1 MAITRRNF
9 LRRSAITAVGL
20 SFASPLLQTSAFGS
34 LRQGRGGSKL
44 NLSNKVIVAVN
55 LFGGNDGMN
64 TVIPMNQYSRY
75 YQLRPTIHI
84 PTDRTLVLPNAPDYA
99 FNPGMTALHALYGQ
113 GKVAVINGVGAP
125 PDAYGLFDHEASQYM
140 FQSSDITGSASA
152 TVPSGW
158 IGRYLDNVQEGI
170 VTPGVNLGGGELL
183 LRGVER
189 EALSIGSIDQFQVQP
204 GFDGEA
210 RIAAYNDIMAVPAS
224 AGGVAERNRM
234 LRESAIEQSA
244 IVRERTAGYT
254 PSVEYPADNYL
265 GDSLRQCAQL
275 LSADL
280 GVRALGVGYDGYDTH
295 ASQEDGANET
305 QLGYHSVLMKD
316 VSDAI
321 GAFQADL
328 VGHGL
333 AQDVILLVFSE
344 FGRRPEENNDAGTDH
359 GYGSVGF
366 VVGETVH
373 GGVYGE
379 YPNLNE
385 DRLVLDGN
393 VDVTT
398 DFRSVYAEVLGEF
411 IGIDPVPVLGGTFPA
426 LGFL

>member
-1 MAITRRNF
+1 MAISRRLF
-9 LRRSAITAVGL
+9 LRKSAVTAVGL
-20 SFASPLLQTSAFGS
+20 SFASPLLQTSAFGAV
-34 LRQGRGGSKL
+34 RPGRGGSKL
-44 NLSNKVIVAVN
+44 RLSNKVIVAVN
-55 LFGGNDGMN
+55 LYGGNDGVN

-75 YQLRPTIHI
+75 YELRPTIHI
-84 PTDRTLVLPNAPDYA
+84 PTDRALVLPNAPDYA
-99 FNPGMTALHALYGQ
+99 LNPGMTAVHSLYGQ

-140 FQSSDITGSASA
+140 FQSSDISGSASA

-158 IGRYLDNVQEGI
+158 IGRYLDHVQEGI

-183 LRGVER
+183 LRGVDR
-189 EALSIGSIDQFQVQP
+189 EALSIGSIEQFQVQP

-210 RIAAYNDIMAVPAS
+210 RLAAYNGIMAVPAT

-234 LRESAIEQSA
+234 LRESAIEQSQ
-244 IVRERTAGYT
+244 IVRERTAGYV
-254 PSVEYPADNYL
+254 PAVEYPLDNYL
-265 GDSLRQCAQL
+265 ADNLKQCAQL

-280 GVRALGVGYDGYDTH
+280 GVQALAVGYDGYDTH
-295 ASQEDGANET
+295 ASQEDGRNDT
-305 QLGYHSVLMKD
+305 QLGYHSLLMQQ

-328 VGHGL
+328 TAHGL
-333 AQDVILLVFSE
+333 SQDVILLVFSE

-366 VVGETVH
+366 VIGDAVH

-411 IGIDPVPVLGGTFPA
+411 IGTDPEPILGGAFPP